1 MKKISKLMITI
12 FILLNTACGI
22 NKVNNKMID
31 TNAIKAEGSGVCEQT
46 ASLDENGNVTK
57 DIENTSDSTVVTNNN
72 NNKSTNY
79 SNDQSNNKDKKST
92 NYSNE
97 QSNNEA
103 KNNDKSQTVE
113 PDEQMINVNITI
125 DCKTILD
132 NLDDLKSGYK
142 DYVPK
147 NGIILNNVSLKI
159 KKDSTVLDVLKTV
172 NQKYDLNLKTRKS
185 SYGTYIYGIGNIEE
199 KICGSTSGWMY
210 SVNGIFPGQS
220 ASSYRLN
227 DNDKIKWCFTCKP
240 GDLN

>member
-12 FILLNTACGI
+12 FILINTACGT
-22 NKVNNKMID
+22 NKVSDKLIN
-31 TNAIKAEGSGVCEQT
+31 TNAIKAEGSGICEQI

-57 DIENTSDSTVVTNNN
+57 NIENTSGSTAVIN
-72 NNKSTNY
+72 NNKNSTDY
-79 SNDQSNNKDKKST
+79 SND
-92 NYSNE
+92 

-103 KNNDKSQTVE
+103 KNNDNGQA
-113 PDEQMINVNITI
+113 DEQMINISIAI

-132 NLDDLKSGYK
+132 NLDDVESGYK

-147 NGIILNNVSLKI
+147 NGMILDNISLKI
-159 KKDSTVLDVLKTV
+159 KKDSTVLDVLKSV
-172 NQKYDLNLKTRKS
+172 NEKYDLNLKTRKS
-185 SYGTYIYGIGNIEE
+185 SFGTYIYGIGNIEE

-210 SVNGIFPGQS
+210 SVNGVFPGQS

-227 DNDKIKWCFTCKP
+227 NNDKIKWRFTCKP

>member
-12 FILLNTACGI
+12 FILLNTACGT
-22 NKVNNKMID
+22 NKVSDKLIN
-31 TNAIKAEGSGVCEQT
+31 TNAIKAEGNGVCEQT
-46 ASLDENGNVTK
+46 ASLNEDGNVTK
-57 DIENTSDSTVVTNNN
+57 DIENTSDSKVVTNNN
-72 NNKSTNY
+72 KKDKNLTNY
-79 SNDQSNNKDKKST
+79 SND
-92 NYSNE
+92 

-103 KNNDKSQTVE
+103 KNNDKGQA
-113 PDEQMINVNITI
+113 DEQIINVSIAI

-132 NLDDLKSGYK
+132 NLDDLENGYK
-142 DYVPK
+142 NYVPK
-147 NGIILNNVSLKI
+147 NGIILNNVFLKI

-185 SYGTYIYGIGNIEE
+185 SFGTYIFGIGNIEE

-210 SVNGIFPGQS
+210 SVNDIFPGQS